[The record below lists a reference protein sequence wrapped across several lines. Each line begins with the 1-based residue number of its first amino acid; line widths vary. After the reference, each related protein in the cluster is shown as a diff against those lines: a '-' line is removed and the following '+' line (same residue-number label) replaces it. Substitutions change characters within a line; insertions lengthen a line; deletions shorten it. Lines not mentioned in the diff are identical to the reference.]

1 MQQQQKAH
9 SNTTRISAVC
19 ADKTIQWI
27 HLKCTSMDISSRI
40 NWVGKAEAS
49 ISSMR
54 AETAPQQGKQ
64 IPQFQ
69 SRVRQEAIYSPI
81 PTRDLFRGRIFVLY

>member
-1 MQQQQKAH
+1 MQQQQNTH

-19 ADKTIQWI
+19 ADKTTQWI

-40 NWVGKAEAS
+40 NRVGKAEAS
-49 ISSMR
+49 ISSVR

-69 SRVRQEAIYSPI
+69 S
-81 PTRDLFRGRIFVLY
+81 